1 MTFPGGAPGG
11 YPGQG
16 PQQHQPGPYGPPPGG
31 GMKLGLP
38 TILHLVILGLGVI
51 NFFMGFAD
59 MWDDEGSGQFSFLA
73 GYFATGSALPALFLL
88 GGLFSLPAI
97 LPGDNKK
104 PGIAP
109 VAFSV
114 TGMLTILFFSF
125 ATDPDLGVGAILL
138 MVFGILQG
146 LGAVGAYLLDQGILK
161 MPTPNPYG
169 HGQPG
174 GGFPP
179 SGQFPAPPPQQPQ
192 QPGQFGAPPG
202 QQTTFAP
209 QQGQFGQPGQQPG
222 QPGTPPGGY
231 PQQG

>member
-16 PQQHQPGPYGPPPGG
+16 PQQPPFPGPGYGPPPGG
-31 GMKLGLP
+31 GMKLSLP
-38 TILHLVILGLGVI
+38 TILHLVVAGLGLI

-59 MWDDEGSGQFSFLA
+59 AYDGGDSAF
-73 GYFATGSALPALFLL
+73 FANTSVLPGLFLL

-97 LPGDNKK
+97 LPGENKK

-109 VAFSV
+109 AAFSV
-114 TGMLTILFFSF
+114 TGMLSILFFAFS
-125 ATDPDLGVGAILL
+125 TDPDLGTGSILL
-138 MVFGILQG
+138 MIFGILQG
-146 LGAVGAYLLDQGILK
+146 IASVVAILFDMDVLK
-161 MPTPNPYG
+161 MPAPNPYG
-169 HGQPG
+169 HGAPNQ
-174 GGFPP
+174 FPP
-179 SGQFPAPPPQQPQ
+179 SGQFPAPPPQQP

-209 QQGQFGQPGQQPG
+209 QQGQFGQPP

>member
-16 PQQHQPGPYGPPPGG
+16 PQPHQPGPYGPPHGG
-31 GMKLGLP
+31 GTKLGLP

-51 NFFMGFAD
+51 NFFLGFAEVFD
-59 MWDDEGSGQFSFLA
+59 GSD
-73 GYFATGSALPALFLL
+73 GYFANGSTIPALFLL

-97 LPGDNKK
+97 LPGGDNRK
-104 PGIAP
+104 PGIPPA
-109 VAFSV
+109 AFSV
-114 TGMLTILFFSF
+114 AGMLTVLFLVFSS
-125 ATDPDLGVGAILL
+125 DPDLGTGTILL

-146 LGAVGAYLLDQGILK
+146 LGSVGAFLLDQGIIK
-161 MPTPNPYG
+161 TPQPNPYG
-169 HGQPG
+169 QQPG
-174 GGFPP
+174 GMYPP
-179 SGQFPAPPPQQPQ
+179 SGQFPAPPQ
-192 QPGQFGAPPG
+192 QPGQFGQQQPGQQGPPPG

-209 QQGQFGQPGQQPG
+209 QQGQFGSPPQ

>member
-31 GMKLGLP
+31 GTKLGLP
-38 TILHLVILGLGVI
+38 TILHLAILGLGVI

-59 MWDDEGSGQFSFLA
+59 VFDGSD
-73 GYFATGSALPALFLL
+73 GYFANGSTLPALFLL

-104 PGIAP
+104 PGIPPA
-109 VAFSV
+109 AFSV
-114 TGMLTILFFSF
+114 AGMLSVLFLAFSADPDMGTGTILM
-125 ATDPDLGVGAILL
+125 

-146 LGAVGAYLLDQGILK
+146 LGAVAAFLLDQGILK
-161 MPTPNPYG
+161 APAPNPYG

-179 SGQFPAPPPQQPQ
+179 SGQFPAPPQ

>member
-16 PQQHQPGPYGPPPGG
+16 PQQPPHPGPGYGPPPGG
-31 GMKLGLP
+31 GMKLSLP
-38 TILHLVILGLGVI
+38 AILHLVVLGLGVI

-59 MWDDEGSGQFSFLA
+59 AYDGGDSGF
-73 GYFATGSALPALFLL
+73 FANTSILPGMFLL

-97 LPGDNKK
+97 LPGENKK

-109 VAFSV
+109 AAFSV
-114 TGMLTILFFSF
+114 VGMLSILFFAFS
-125 ATDPDLGVGAILL
+125 TDPDLGTGSILL
-138 MVFGILQG
+138 MIFGVLQG
-146 LGAVGAYLLDQGILK
+146 IAAVVALLFDMGVLK
-161 MPTPNPYG
+161 MPAPNPYG
-169 HGQPG
+169 HMQPG
-174 GGFPP
+174 GQFPP
-179 SGQFPAPPPQQPQ
+179 SGQFPAPPPQ

-209 QQGQFGQPGQQPG
+209 QQGQFGQPP

>member
-31 GMKLGLP
+31 GKKLDVGK
-38 TILHLVILGLGVI
+38 ILHLAVAGLGLI
-51 NFFMGFAD
+51 NFFVGFAD
-59 MWDDEGSGQFSFLA
+59 VYDGSD
-73 GYFATGSALPALFLL
+73 GYFANGSLIPGVFLL

-97 LPGDNKK
+97 LPGENKK
-104 PGIAP
+104 PGIPPA
-109 VAFSV
+109 AFSV
-114 TGMLTILFFSF
+114 VAMLTVLFLTFS
-125 ATDPDLGVGAILL
+125 TDPDVGTGTILL
-138 MVFGILQG
+138 LVFGILQG
-146 LGAVGAYLLDQGILK
+146 IAAVVAFLLDNGIVK
-161 MPTPNPYG
+161 VPAPNPYG

-179 SGQFPAPPPQQPQ
+179 SGQFPAQPLQ
-192 QPGQFGAPPG
+192 QPGQPGPFGAPPG

-209 QQGQFGQPGQQPG
+209 QQGQFGQHGQA
-222 QPGTPPGGY
+222 PGTPPGGY

>member
-31 GMKLGLP
+31 GTKLGLP
-38 TILHLVILGLGVI
+38 TILHMVILGLGVI

-59 MWDDEGSGQFSFLA
+59 MFDGSGGGLIAGFFSI
-73 GYFATGSALPALFLL
+73 GSTIPALFLL

-97 LPGDNKK
+97 LPGDDKK

-109 VAFSV
+109 AAFSIA
-114 TGMLTILFFSF
+114 GMLSILFLTFSSEGDVGTGTIL
-125 ATDPDLGVGAILL
+125 I
-138 MVFGILQG
+138 MIFGILQG
-146 LGAVGAYLLDQGILK
+146 LGAVAAYLFDIGVLK
-161 MPTPNPYG
+161 TPAPNPY
-169 HGQPG
+169 GQPG

-179 SGQFPAPPPQQPQ
+179 SGQFPAPPPQQPG

>member
-51 NFFMGFAD
+51 NFFVGFAD
-59 MWDDEGSGQFSFLA
+59 VFDGGDS
-73 GYFATGSALPALFLL
+73 YFANGSTIPAFFLL

-114 TGMLTILFFSF
+114 TGMLTILFLTFS
-125 ATDPDLGVGAILL
+125 ADPDVGTGTILIL
-138 MVFGILQG
+138 VFGILQG
-146 LGAVGAYLLDQGILK
+146 LGSVGAYLFDAGILK
-161 MPTPNPYG
+161 MPAPNPY
-169 HGQPG
+169 GQPG

-179 SGQFPAPPPQQPQ
+179 SGQFPAPPPQQP

-209 QQGQFGQPGQQPG
+209 QQGQFGQQPG
-222 QPGTPPGGY
+222 HPGTPPGGY

>member
-1 MTFPGGAPGG
+1 
-11 YPGQG
+11 
-16 PQQHQPGPYGPPPGG
+16 
-31 GMKLGLP
+31 MKLGLP
-38 TILHLVILGLGVI
+38 AILHLVILGLGAV
-51 NFFMGFAD
+51 NFFLGFAD
-59 MWDDEGSGQFSFLA
+59 MFDTGTGGLIAGFFSIGSSV
-73 GYFATGSALPALFLL
+73 PALFLL

-109 VAFSV
+109 AAFSV
-114 TGMLTILFFSF
+114 TGMLSILFLAFS
-125 ATDPDLGVGAILL
+125 AEPDIGTGAILI

-146 LGAVGAYLLDQGILK
+146 LGAIGAYLFDEGVLK
-161 MPTPNPYG
+161 MPAPNPYG

-179 SGQFPAPPPQQPQ
+179 SGQFPAPPPGQPGQPQ
-192 QPGQFGAPPG
+192 QPGPFGAPPAPG

-209 QQGQFGQPGQQPG
+209 QQGQFGQPQQPG

>member
-16 PQQHQPGPYGPPPGG
+16 PQQQQPGPYGPPPGG
-31 GMKLGLP
+31 GMKLSLP

-51 NFFMGFAD
+51 NFFIGFAD
-59 MWDDEGSGQFSFLA
+59 VFDGSD
-73 GYFATGSALPALFLL
+73 GYFANGSTIPALFLL

-97 LPGDNKK
+97 MPGDNKK
-104 PGIAP
+104 PGIPPA
-109 VAFSV
+109 AFSV
-114 TGMLTILFFSF
+114 AAMLTLLFLTFS
-125 ATDPDLGVGAILL
+125 ADPDVGTGTILL

-146 LGAVGAYLLDQGILK
+146 IGSVVAYLFDVGILK
-161 MPTPNPYG
+161 MPAPNPYG

-179 SGQFPAPPPQQPQ
+179 SGQFPAPPPQQPGQ
-192 QPGQFGAPPG
+192 PGQPGQFGAPPG

-209 QQGQFGQPGQQPG
+209 QHGQFGQPGQQPG
-222 QPGTPPGGY
+222 QQPGTPPGGY

>member
-16 PQQHQPGPYGPPPGG
+16 PQPHQPGPYGPPPARGP
-31 GMKLGLP
+31 KLAMG
-38 TILHLVILGLGVI
+38 TILHLVVAGLGLI
-51 NFFMGFAD
+51 NFFIGFAD
-59 MWDDEGSGQFSFLA
+59 VFDGSD
-73 GYFATGSALPALFLL
+73 GYFANGSAFPALFLV

-97 LPGDNKK
+97 LPGENKK

-114 TGMLTILFFSF
+114 AAMLSILFLTFS
-125 ATDPDLGVGAILL
+125 ASPDLGTGTILL
-138 MVFGILQG
+138 LVFGILQG
-146 LGAVGAYLLDQGILK
+146 IAAVVAFLLDQGIIK
-161 MPTPNPYG
+161 MPAPNPYG

-179 SGQFPAPPPQQPQ
+179 SGQFPAPPQHQQPQ
-192 QPGQFGAPPG
+192 QPGPFGAPPG

-209 QQGQFGQPGQQPG
+209 QQGQFGQPGQA
-222 QPGTPPGGY
+222 PGTPPGGY

>member
-1 MTFPGGAPGG
+1 
-11 YPGQG
+11 
-16 PQQHQPGPYGPPPGG
+16 
-31 GMKLGLP
+31 MKLGLP
-38 TILHLVILGLGVI
+38 AILHLVVLGLGAI
-51 NFFMGFAD
+51 NFFVGFAD
-59 MWDDEGSGQFSFLA
+59 AWDGGDSGFFSGGS
-73 GYFATGSALPALFLL
+73 TVPALFLL
-88 GGLFSLPAI
+88 GGLFSLPVI
-97 LPGDNKK
+97 LPGENKK
-104 PGIAP
+104 PGLAP
-109 VAFSV
+109 AAFSV
-114 TGMLTILFFSF
+114 AAMLTVLFFVFS
-125 ATDPDLGVGAILL
+125 TDPDVGTGTILM

-146 LGAVGAYLLDQGILK
+146 IAAVAAYLFDAGIVK
-161 MPTPNPYG
+161 MPQPNPYG

-179 SGQFPAPPPQQPQ
+179 SGQFPAPPPQQPG

>member
-1 MTFPGGAPGG
+1 
-11 YPGQG
+11 
-16 PQQHQPGPYGPPPGG
+16 
-31 GMKLGLP
+31 MKFGLP
-38 TILHLVILGLGVI
+38 VIAHLAVLGLGVI

-59 MWDDEGSGQFSFLA
+59 IFDGSD
-73 GYFATGSALPALFLL
+73 GYFASTSILPALFLL

-104 PGIAP
+104 PGIPPA
-109 VAFSV
+109 AFSV
-114 TGMLTILFFSF
+114 TAMLSVLFLAFS
-125 ATDPDLGVGAILL
+125 ADPDLGTGTILL

-146 LGAVGAYLLDQGILK
+146 IASVAAFLLDAGILK
-161 MPTPNPYG
+161 MPTPNQSG

-174 GGFPP
+174 GNFPP
-179 SGQFPAPPPQQPQ
+179 SGQFPAPPPQQPG

-209 QQGQFGQPGQQPG
+209 QQGQFGQQPG